1 MKTLRTTLFSLI
13 CFLSV
18 FTVNAQDFSFD
29 MEMTGVK
36 MKEPMIMKLY
46 SSGTK
51 MVIKPQIAGAGGM
64 SVLVDEATKK
74 QYLMMDNAGQKMA
87 MVMNYT
93 DQMNKAA
100 ETASD
105 TKITV
110 TTETKTIDGYKCK
123 KIIAESAESKS
134 DIWLTED
141 LGMNYADL
149 YKMMSASGNGPQGK
163 KNQLPAMK
171 DVKGF
176 PIEMNVT
183 DKAKQETIN
192 IRIKNISKAKIS
204 PSMFSL
210 EGYQMM
216 DMGTPKK

>member
-29 MEMTGVK
+29 MEMTGAK
-36 MKEPMIMKLY
+36 MKEPMLMKFY

-64 SVLVDEATKK
+64 SVLLDEATKK

-93 DQMNKAA
+93 DQMNKAT
-100 ETASD
+100 ETATE
-105 TKITV
+105 TKVTV
-110 TTETKTIDGYKCK
+110 TNETKTIDGYKCK

-141 LGMNYADL
+141 FGMNYADL
-149 YKMMSASGNGPQGK
+149 YKIMSASGNGPQGK
-163 KNQLPAMK
+163 QNQLPAMK

-176 PIEMNVT
+176 PVEMVVNY
-183 DKAKQETIN
+183 KAKQETVN
-192 IRIKNISKAKIS
+192 IRIKNISKAEIS

>member
-29 MEMTGVK
+29 MEMTGAK
-36 MKEPMIMKLY
+36 MKEPMLMKLY

-93 DQMNKAA
+93 DQMNKAT

-110 TTETKTIDGYKCK
+110 TKETKTIDGYKCK

-192 IRIKNISKAKIS
+192 IRIKNISKTKIS